1 MCCSYLQ
8 NFWNFYNEIISR
20 VFLSPAN
27 CLVLKTELS
36 AALPSFT
43 VPAPQSAV
51 FLCPPVTTGQWWPRS
66 GVGWGR
72 CRAPLSQHYH
82 PTSIHMT
89 ELFTVLPSVALLPH
103 RGPNV
108 KRVKHRIIT
117 KTWHH
122 KSPKIAL
129 CEVNKIWGKLKH
141 RHKVLFFQY
150 FSLLQ
155 QFLKGC
161 YENSKFPYSKI
172 FSL

>member
-1 MCCSYLQ
+1 MWCSYLE

-20 VFLSPAN
+20 VFLLLQTVLFWRLS
-27 CLVLKTELS
+27 CLLRCLAS
-36 AALPSFT
+36 
-43 VPAPQSAV
+43 
-51 FLCPPVTTGQWWPRS
+51 LCPPRSRQCSGAHLWPLANGDHGAGAGSVR
-66 GVGWGR
+66 GR

-82 PTSIHMT
+82 PTSIHIT
-89 ELFTVLPSVALLPH
+89 QLLAVLPSVALLPH

-108 KRVKHRIIT
+108 KRVKHRINT

-150 FSLLQ
+150 FSLWQ
-155 QFLKGC
+155 QV
-161 YENSKFPYSKI
+161 S
-172 FSL
+172 